1 MKINIFSIPSGEIA
15 RLKTKL
21 SSTGMTVIKEVD
33 QDDWHGEF
41 YYSTK
46 PDPVDVPWA
55 EVFQD
60 YFKDLGM
67 PTNASYF
74 AAFLFTRADRCF
86 ALSYGKS
93 HFYLRP
99 YCDYDFGIELAK
111 RIANEFDIR
120 QTASKR
126 FQGKKKKDIRSY

>member
-1 MKINIFSIPSGEIA
+1 MIPPGEIA
-15 RLKTKL
+15 RLKAKL
-21 SSTGMTVIKEVD
+21 ISTGMTLIKRVE
-33 QDDWHGEF
+33 QDDWPGEF

-46 PDPVDVPWA
+46 PDPVDVPWV
-55 EVFQD
+55 ESFQS

-67 PTNASYF
+67 PKNTSYF
-74 AAFLFTRADRCF
+74 ATFLFVRADMCF

-111 RIANEFDIR
+111 
-120 QTASKR
+120 
-126 FQGKKKKDIRSY
+126 